1 MIFIKMIVDDRS
13 GQLPLTV
20 DKPNFQFVFE
30 WLLTEDEL
38 LGEGV
43 EQLRAAEWVTRQFPA
58 YSLSSPSS
66 PPPLAPLSMYSLVL
80 SLPRLSSQFTLL
92 AISSPPL
99 PPPTQLLSFTC
110 FNSRPKSLS
119 SYRLRAWTLFCQ
131 STSKFASWRPLLRP
145 HFFVSS
151 PLKQISRSSK
161 TKPWQ
166 WGESR
171 PGKEIVL
178 ITAENGKQSE
188 MSRPVLTILKYYK
201 LQLQMS
207 RPEQQCP
214 QYSLTSTNDLI
225 QTLTSTRMR
234 ADTLYIILVW
244 FHSGIR
250 ACNIWSQKCNS
261 TSSVWS

>member
-13 GQLPLTV
+13 GQLALTV

-66 PPPLAPLSMYSLVL
+66 PPPLPPLSMYSLVL
-80 SLPRLSSQFTLL
+80 SLPALSSQFTLL

-110 FNSRPKSLS
+110 FNSRSESLS
-119 SYRLRAWTLFCQ
+119 SYRLGTWSLCCQ
-131 STSKFASWRPLLRP
+131 PDFKVCILMCSLLRP
-145 HFFVSS
+145 HLFVSS

-166 WGESR
+166 QRGESR

-201 LQLQMS
+201 LQLQKF
-207 RPEQQCP
+207 RREQQCQ
-214 QYSLTSTNDLI
+214 QYSLTSTNTYKHNTNSDKHTHACGHSVYHLSLVSLWNKSM
-225 QTLTSTRMR
+225 Q
-234 ADTLYIILVW
+234 YIEP
-244 FHSGIR
+244 
-250 ACNIWSQKCNS
+250 KM
-261 TSSVWS
+261 

>member
-1 MIFIKMIVDDRS
+1 M
-13 GQLPLTV
+13 

-66 PPPLAPLSMYSLVL
+66 PPTPPPLSMYSLVL
-80 SLPRLSSQFTLL
+80 SLSALSSQFTLL
-92 AISSPPL
+92 PISSPRSPL
-99 PPPTQLLSFTC
+99 PLNCWALPASILTL
-110 FNSRPKSLS
+110 SLS
-119 SYRLRAWTLFCQ
+119 AHIDWELGLSVANQ
-131 STSKFASWRPLLRP
+131 TSKFASWSPLLCP
-145 HFFVSS
+145 QFFVSS

-166 WGESR
+166 RGESR

-207 RPEQQCP
+207 RREQWPLYKYQRYNTNSDKHTHACGHSVYHFSLVSLWAKST
-214 QYSLTSTNDLI
+214 QYVEPK
-225 QTLTSTRMR
+225 M
-234 ADTLYIILVW
+234 
-244 FHSGIR
+244 
-250 ACNIWSQKCNS
+250 
-261 TSSVWS
+261 

>member
-13 GQLPLTV
+13 GQLALTV

-66 PPPLAPLSMYSLVL
+66 PPSPPPLSMYSLVL
-80 SLPRLSSQFTLL
+80 SPSALSSQFALL
-92 AISSPPL
+92 AISSPRSPL
-99 PPPTQLLSFTC
+99 PLNCWALPASIHTL
-110 FNSRPKSLS
+110 SLS
-119 SYRLRAWTLFCQ
+119 AHIDWELGT
-131 STSKFASWRPLLRP
+131 STFASRRPLFRP

-161 TKPWQ
+161 TKPWRR
-166 WGESR
+166 GESR

-178 ITAENGKQSE
+178 ITVENGKQSE

-201 LQLQMS
+201 LQLQTARAM
-207 RPEQQCP
+207 PAIQV
-214 QYSLTSTNDLI
+214 LTI
-225 QTLTSTRMR
+225 
-234 ADTLYIILVW
+234 
-244 FHSGIR
+244 
-250 ACNIWSQKCNS
+250 
-261 TSSVWS
+261 